1 MNTNN
6 LKNNSDVISHLMGN
20 PQNNQISNP
29 NGCPIGSGMT
39 RKKDSPRM
47 TGLALSL
54 IFAITLGVSTS
65 TMAYTS
71 CVGGTEITANAHTDA
86 DAPDT
91 CTADYCPSPA
101 KSFCISTNP
110 MNWWSAF
117 NWCKSNGGTLA
128 SFNSACPNTPVRTN
142 NTAGA
147 CPALQGVGE
156 SKYYWTSMGSGSSYA
171 FNVNLSSGAVSAS
184 YRSSSGDFALCE

>member
-1 MNTNN
+1 MQQT
-6 LKNNSDVISHLMGN
+6 I
-20 PQNNQISNP
+20 
-29 NGCPIGSGMT
+29 T
-39 RKKDSPRM
+39 
-47 TGLALSL
+47 TLSL
-54 IFAITLGVSTS
+54 IFAIILGFSTS

-71 CVGGTEITANAHTDA
+71 CVGGREITANAYTDA

-101 KSFCISTNP
+101 KSFCVSNNS

-117 NWCKSNGGTLA
+117 NWCESNGGTLA
-128 SFNSACPNTPVRTN
+128 SFSSSCPDIPILVN

-171 FNVNLSSGAVSAS
+171 FVVNLSSGAVGS
-184 YRSSSGDFALCE
+184 RSRNANATYALCE

>member
-1 MNTNN
+1 MKQT
-6 LKNNSDVISHLMGN
+6 I
-20 PQNNQISNP
+20 
-29 NGCPIGSGMT
+29 T
-39 RKKDSPRM
+39 
-47 TGLALSL
+47 TLSI
-54 IFAITLGVSTS
+54 IFAITLGFSTS

-91 CTADYCPSPA
+91 CDADHCPSPA
-101 KSFCISTNP
+101 KSFCISTNG

-128 SFNSACPNTPVRTN
+128 SFNSACPNTPVRHN
-142 NTAGA
+142 DTAGA

-156 SKYYWTSMGSGSSYA
+156 NKYYWTSMGSGSSSVYC
-171 FNVNLSSGAVSAS
+171 VNLSSGAVDGYNRANHL
-184 YRSSSGDFALCE
+184 YALCE

>member
-1 MNTNN
+1 MKNT
-6 LKNNSDVISHLMGN
+6 
-20 PQNNQISNP
+20 
-29 NGCPIGSGMT
+29 T
-39 RKKDSPRM
+39 
-47 TGLALSL
+47 LSI

-71 CVGGTEITANAHTDA
+71 CVGGTEITANVYTDA

-101 KSFCISTNP
+101 KSFCISNLS

-128 SFNSACPNTPVRTN
+128 SFNSACPNTPVRSN

-156 SKYYWTSMGSGSSYA
+156 SKYHWTSMGSESSSA
-171 FNVNLSSGAVSAS
+171 FFVNLSSGAVNDYPRANYTSLC
-184 YRSSSGDFALCE
+184 ALCE

>member
-1 MNTNN
+1 MQQTT
-6 LKNNSDVISHLMGN
+6 K
-20 PQNNQISNP
+20 
-29 NGCPIGSGMT
+29 T
-39 RKKDSPRM
+39 
-47 TGLALSL
+47 LSI
-54 IFAITLGVSTS
+54 IFAITLGISTS
-65 TMAYTS
+65 SMAYTS

-101 KSFCISTNP
+101 KSFCISTNS

-128 SFNSACPNTPVRTN
+128 SFNSACPNTPVRSN

-156 SKYYWTSMGSGSSYA
+156 SKYYWTSMGSGSSNA
-171 FNVNLSSGAVSAS
+171 FVVNLSSGAVANGSRYYS
-184 YRSSSGDFALCE
+184 DRYALCE

>member
-1 MNTNN
+1 MKQTT
-6 LKNNSDVISHLMGN
+6 K
-20 PQNNQISNP
+20 
-29 NGCPIGSGMT
+29 T
-39 RKKDSPRM
+39 
-47 TGLALSL
+47 LSL
-54 IFAITLGVSTS
+54 IFAITLGFSTS

-71 CVGGTEITANAHTDA
+71 CVGGTEITANVHTDA

-101 KSFCISTNP
+101 KSFCISNNG

-147 CPALQGVGE
+147 CPALQGVGA
-156 SKYYWTSMGSGSSYA
+156 SNFYWTSMGSGTSNA
-171 FNVNLSSGAVSAS
+171 FFVNLSSGAVFNGSRNTNGS
-184 YRSSSGDFALCE
+184 LCALCE

>member
-1 MNTNN
+1 MKRT
-6 LKNNSDVISHLMGN
+6 I
-20 PQNNQISNP
+20 
-29 NGCPIGSGMT
+29 T
-39 RKKDSPRM
+39 
-47 TGLALSL
+47 TLSI
-54 IFAITLGVSTS
+54 IFAITLGFSTS

-91 CTADYCPSPA
+91 CDADHCPSPA
-101 KSFCISTNP
+101 KSFCVSNNP

-117 NWCKSNGGTLA
+117 NWCQSNGGTLA

-142 NTAGA
+142 GTAGA

-156 SKYYWTSMGSGSSYA
+156 NKYYWTSMGSGTTHALLVSLY
-171 FNVNLSSGAVSAS
+171 SGSVGNDARTN
-184 YRSSSGDFALCE
+184 YSGHYALCE

>member
-1 MNTNN
+1 MKQTT
-6 LKNNSDVISHLMGN
+6 K
-20 PQNNQISNP
+20 
-29 NGCPIGSGMT
+29 T
-39 RKKDSPRM
+39 
-47 TGLALSL
+47 LSL
-54 IFAITLGVSTS
+54 IFAITLGFSTS
-65 TMAYTS
+65 SMAYTS
-71 CVGGTEITANAHTDA
+71 CVGGTEITANVHTDE

-91 CTADYCPSPA
+91 CTAEYCPSPA
-101 KSFCISTNP
+101 KSFCISNNG

-156 SKYYWTSMGSGSSYA
+156 SKYYWTSMGSGSSFA
-171 FNVNLSSGAVSAS
+171 FVVNLSSGAVYAN
-184 YRSSSGDFALCE
+184 YRSSNGYYALCE

>member
-1 MNTNN
+1 MKQTT
-6 LKNNSDVISHLMGN
+6 K
-20 PQNNQISNP
+20 
-29 NGCPIGSGMT
+29 T
-39 RKKDSPRM
+39 
-47 TGLALSL
+47 LSL
-54 IFAITLGVSTS
+54 IFAITLGFSTS
-65 TMAYTS
+65 SMAYTS
-71 CVGGTEITANAHTDA
+71 CVGGTEITANVHTDE

-91 CTADYCPSPA
+91 CTAEYCPSPA

-156 SKYYWTSMGSGSSYA
+156 SKYYWTSMGSGSSVA
-171 FNVNLSSGAVSAS
+171 FDVNLSSGAVGNSNRNIGNGF
-184 YRSSSGDFALCE
+184 YALCE